1 MTFYLYR
8 YIVILSDK
16 EISRMAGGRKMT
28 KFTQKQL
35 REMVLNGMAE
45 DISTGTNET
54 RNEIESVEGWLTQ
67 VGYASGVYGCNGMLF
82 KGHNSGKLYAITS
95 RTQAIYIFG

>member
-1 MTFYLYR
+1 
-8 YIVILSDK
+8 
-16 EISRMAGGRKMT
+16 MT

-35 REMVLNGMAE
+35 REMVANGIAE
-45 DISTGTNET
+45 DISRGTNET

-67 VGYASGVYGCNGMLF
+67 VGYASGVYGCNGMLL
-82 KGHNSGKLYAITS
+82 KGKNTGKLYAITS

>member
-1 MTFYLYR
+1 M
-8 YIVILSDK
+8 I
-16 EISRMAGGRKMT
+16 

-35 REMVLNGMAE
+35 KEMAKNGIAE
-45 DISTGTNET
+45 DISRGTNET
-54 RNEIESVEGWLTQ
+54 RNEIEAGEGWLTQ

-82 KGHNSGKLYAITS
+82 KGKNTGKLYAITS

>member
-1 MTFYLYR
+1 M
-8 YIVILSDK
+8 I
-16 EISRMAGGRKMT
+16 

-35 REMVLNGMAE
+35 REMVTNGIAE
-45 DISTGTNET
+45 DISRGTNET
-54 RNEIESVEGWLTQ
+54 RNEIESAEGWLSQ

-82 KGHNSGKLYAITS
+82 KGRNTGKLYAITS

>member
-1 MTFYLYR
+1 
-8 YIVILSDK
+8 
-16 EISRMAGGRKMT
+16 MT

-35 REMVLNGMAE
+35 RKMVSNGIAE
-45 DISTGTNET
+45 DISRGTNET
-54 RNEIESVEGWLTQ
+54 RNEIESVEGCLNQ

-82 KGHNSGKLYAITS
+82 KGRNTGKLYAITS

>member
-1 MTFYLYR
+1 M
-8 YIVILSDK
+8 I
-16 EISRMAGGRKMT
+16 

-35 REMVLNGMAE
+35 REMVVNGMAE
-45 DISTGTNET
+45 NISNGTNET

-67 VGYASGVYGCNGMLF
+67 IGYASGVYGCNGMLF
-82 KGHNSGKLYAITS
+82 KGKNTGKLYAITS